1 MPVPIDTVY
10 QRVLTL
16 ANKEQRG
23 YITPQEFNLLANQ
36 AQMEIFEQYFYDIKT
51 YTVLPGNTEEYSD
64 PLNVL
69 YEKISEFETTQDDAW
84 MNVNMPVGAGGL
96 VIPWNLIYKIGTVFV
111 NRNKVDILKSKD
123 FDLAMQSPLTRP
135 TVSRPLGRLVNNG
148 AGASILITESLDN
161 NNDPELIT
169 PGTGNNLS
177 INYIRRP
184 IRVEW
189 AYVVINEKPLYND
202 NIAVDFELHSSE
214 ETELV
219 YRILKLAG
227 INLKAADIV
236 QVGQTLEQTQIQ
248 QEK

>member
-96 VIPWNLIYKIGTVFV
+96 VVDNSNTIPAGTIIYGRFTRIEATTAKMIIGY
-111 NRNKVDILKSKD
+111 
-123 FDLAMQSPLTRP
+123 
-135 TVSRPLGRLVNNG
+135 LG
-148 AGASILITESLDN
+148 D
-161 NNDPELIT
+161 
-169 PGTGNNLS
+169 
-177 INYIRRP
+177 
-184 IRVEW
+184 
-189 AYVVINEKPLYND
+189 
-202 NIAVDFELHSSE
+202 
-214 ETELV
+214 
-219 YRILKLAG
+219 
-227 INLKAADIV
+227 
-236 QVGQTLEQTQIQ
+236 
-248 QEK
+248 